1 MPSSSADLA
10 QRLTPQQQMLPLN
23 SVTPLFRRLC
33 FPAKLDC
40 TITEI
45 IFSQILTV
53 QCPCLQLFSPD
64 LDERAVMSPYQAFPI
79 SNLFDDRLIIIAESG
94 NSTERIKRETN
105 LTSTATTIQRVNPEG
120 ILNQSASLGQEAVLT
135 RIGDGQVCNIGYA
148 VA

>member
-1 MPSSSADLA
+1 
-10 QRLTPQQQMLPLN
+10 
-23 SVTPLFRRLC
+23 
-33 FPAKLDC
+33 
-40 TITEI
+40 
-45 IFSQILTV
+45 
-53 QCPCLQLFSPD
+53 
-64 LDERAVMSPYQAFPI
+64 MSPYQAFPI

-135 RIGDGQVCNIGYA
+135 RIGDGQVCNIGSA